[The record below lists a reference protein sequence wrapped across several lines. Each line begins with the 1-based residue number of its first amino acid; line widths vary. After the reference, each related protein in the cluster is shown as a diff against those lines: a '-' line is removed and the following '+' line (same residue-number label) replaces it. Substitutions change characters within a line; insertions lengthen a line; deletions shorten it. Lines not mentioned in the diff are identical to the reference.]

1 MNLKEEN
8 PIRRI
13 PPRNQKRHPRN
24 QKRHPRNQKRHP
36 RNQKRH
42 PRKLPIGF
50 LFYDSKSSN

>member
-13 PPRNQKRHPRN
+13 PPRN